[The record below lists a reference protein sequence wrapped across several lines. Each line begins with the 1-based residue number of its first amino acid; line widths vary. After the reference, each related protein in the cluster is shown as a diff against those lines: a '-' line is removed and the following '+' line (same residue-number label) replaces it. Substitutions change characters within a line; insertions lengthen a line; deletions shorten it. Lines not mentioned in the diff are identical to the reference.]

1 MSGEVG
7 FTAEITTALPVC
19 IEQSLNSSRALEKL
33 NAKQS
38 FTTTWPAKS
47 TDRLKRLDVDVAF
60 IEQ

>member
-1 MSGEVG
+1 MSGEAG

-38 FTTTWPAKS
+38 FTTTQPAKS
-47 TDRLKRLDVDVAF
+47 TDRLKRLDV
-60 IEQ
+60 